1 MRRGDYRIRTFL
13 NQWSVRTMLPK
24 FFTQLRLWL
33 FALAVTIGLTG
44 CWAINDIIAPSVA
57 EVGES
62 VYMTRQLKPEF
73 ANSEDQLTHHWDFG
87 DGSTAEGNAVEHTYT
102 QAGEY
107 TVVLT
112 ATDTEG
118 QKFDSQHVIKVIPVA
133 SGPLNVAVLTADSQL
148 ISGATV
154 RINGQGDRYTTDD
167 FPAAFSNV
175 PTSRKV
181 MISVEAP
188 GFVSTAVLLDPL
200 VAPSSTVR
208 QAVVHL
214 MPMAAPLQVEDI
226 SQAQTLRVETL
237 QASVAV
243 PEGAFVDASTGQ
255 PALGAAN
262 VSITPWDVTN
272 ARHMTSFPGDRR
284 AFDAARQR
292 LVRLISFGM
301 MDVKVTSSTGEPLQL
316 AAGKT
321 AQIQMDLPISTD
333 ENGTALVAGDTI
345 PLWHF
350 NEAEGLWRQEGQGT
364 VIASTTSASGLAVS
378 ATVSHFSSWNWDRV
392 EGGQSVAITRNIR
405 CVAPD
410 APNTLVKPC
419 AINVQQTLPNG
430 SVLSNQLEAPE
441 GAIDFASFV
450 PTAAVQIT
458 AVSVDSLRR
467 GRAVFPLAADA
478 GAVMDVVMSEQL
490 TMQNPLAGIPFIR
503 LPEVQVSFV
512 LPPEVIAEVQAAGA
526 SNYISVNQIK
536 YTKGDEVRI
545 VDVSEYVAVA
555 GPYANTWV
563 DSNGL
568 TYVTFNRL
576 VSGNTGVP
584 GALADGNLNGNLTIE
599 ANAEYYSKAA
609 DGSIEVKTVPLVAQV
624 SIPVISRS
632 GPAISQ
638 QGLETYILWSD
649 FSSATYAASEG
660 DTVTYQ
666 LSEVTPDGVILN
678 TSDPIEGMVYENHSL
693 SIGLPS
699 ACSGGDTLYSFDIT
713 VTSAKDGT
721 VANYKTRPMNVTG
734 WCPT

>member
-1 MRRGDYRIRTFL
+1 
-13 NQWSVRTMLPK
+13 VLPK
-24 FFTQLRLWL
+24 LFTQLRLWL

-73 ANSEDQLTHHWDFG
+73 ANIEEQLTHHWDFG
-87 DGSTAEGNAVEHTYT
+87 DGSTAEGNEVEHTYA

-118 QKFDSQHVIKVIPVA
+118 QKFDSQHVIKVIPAA

-154 RINGQGDRYTTDD
+154 RINGQGDQYTTDD

-181 MISVEAP
+181 TITVEAP
-188 GFVSTAVLLDPL
+188 GYVSTSVLLDPL

-243 PEGAFVDASTGQ
+243 PEGAFVDANTGQ
-255 PALGAAN
+255 PALGAAT

-284 AFDAARQR
+284 AFDDARQR

-301 MDVKVTSSTGEPLQL
+301 MDVKVTSSNGEPLQL

-333 ENGTALVAGDTI
+333 ENGAALVVGDTI

-350 NEAEGLWRQEGQGT
+350 NEAEGLWYQEGQGQ
-364 VIASTTSASGLAVS
+364 VVASETSASGLAVA

-392 EGGQSVAITRNIR
+392 EGGQSVAVTRTIR

-410 APNTLVKPC
+410 AANVLLKPC
-419 AINVQQTLPNG
+419 AVNVKQTLPNG
-430 SVLSNQLEAPE
+430 SVLTNQLEAPE
-441 GAIDFASFV
+441 GTVDFASFV
-450 PTAAVQIT
+450 PTAAVQLT
-458 AVSVDSLRR
+458 AVSAESLRR
-467 GRAVFPLAADA
+467 GVASVPLVSDSEAVL
-478 GAVMDVVMSEQL
+478 DVVMAEQL
-490 TMQNPLAGIPFIR
+490 TMLNPLDGIPYVR
-503 LPEVQVSFV
+503 LPVVEVLFA
-512 LPPEVIAEVQAAGA
+512 LPPELLADFATPDFTNNGIT
-526 SNYISVNQIK
+526 INQIK
-536 YTKGDEVRI
+536 YTKGDEEFV
-545 VDVSEYVAVA
+545 VDVYD
-555 GPYANTWV
+555 YAALKNYSNTWV
-563 DSNGL
+563 GADGRKYAYF
-568 TYVTFNRL
+568 TRL
-576 VSGNTGVP
+576 MHGKVGVP
-584 GALADGNLNGNLTIE
+584 GALRDGNLNGDLIIE
-599 ANAEYYSKAA
+599 ANAEYYVKGA
-609 DGSIEVKTVPLVAQV
+609 GGVFVPKTVPVVAEV
-624 SIPVISRS
+624 SIPVANLRI
-632 GPAISQ
+632 GAAIS
-638 QGLETYILWSD
+638 ETIGTAGRYVLWAD
-649 FSSATYAASEG
+649 LATGTYAASQG
-660 DTVTYQ
+660 DYVTY
-666 LSEVTPDGVILN
+666 SKSSV
-678 TSDPIEGMVYENHSL
+678 TSDGIVLTTYPTESTTVAADHSMDFNAGECNEFGEL
-693 SIGLPS
+693 L
-699 ACSGGDTLYSFDIT
+699 SFDVQI
-713 VTSAKDGT
+713 TSAKDAT
-721 VANYKTRPMNVTG
+721 VTNYKTRPIQTFRY
-734 WCPT
+734 CY